1 MAKLIRFCCLT
12 AAACMP
18 THANAQPSDG
28 PASVSG
34 LFIVSTPRSGDTYGF
49 DEAITLEARFDQPVK
64 LSGDLHLWLAIG
76 ANSKRATYRSCT
88 SRSSDP
94 AGACRWL
101 WFSYS
106 VEPFDND
113 ADGISVATKA
123 LELGKGTMQDLAGNP
138 VDLDLG
144 QHAILNDRGHKVDGR
159 ISNGPPIAEG

>member
-1 MAKLIRFCCLT
+1 MTKLIWRCCLAV
-12 AAACMP
+12 AAFTP
-18 THANAQPSDG
+18 THANTQLSDG

-34 LFIVSTPRSGDTYGF
+34 LFIVSTPRRGDTYGF
-49 DEAITLEARFDQPVK
+49 NETITLEARFNKPIK
-64 LSGDLHLWLAIG
+64 LSGDLHLWLVIG
-76 ANSKRATYRSCT
+76 ANPKRAAYRSCT

-94 AGACRWL
+94 VGACRWL
-101 WFSYS
+101 WFSYN
-106 VEPFDND
+106 VAPFDND

-159 ISNGPPIAEG
+159 LSNGPPTVEG